1 MKKFVVG
8 SNDADRRLDKFLFK
22 VMPNAGSGVIY
33 KSLRKKHIKVNGK
46 RVTDGS
52 VKITEGDVL
61 ELYIN
66 DDFFADEKKLPLWTG
81 VNPNLNVVY
90 EDNHIIIMDKPSG
103 MLSQGEED
111 EESLEA
117 HMRAY
122 LYRKNEFDPLKE
134 NTFMPSLCHRI
145 DRNTRGLV
153 IGAKDG
159 ESLRILN
166 EKIKMREIRKYYLC
180 RTEGTPKPEK
190 GEIKGWLKKDGKNR
204 KMEFSK
210 TEVKGGAFCHT
221 IYEVI
226 KDGKQPL
233 IEVELLTGRTHQ
245 IRACFSA
252 MGCPLTGDVKYGA
265 SRDGKMDFQH
275 LISYRI
281 KFDFKENNGVL
292 DYLKGKEI
300 TINKGE

>member
-8 SNDADRRLDKFLFK
+8 SNDANKRLDKFLFK
-22 VMPNAGSGVIY
+22 IMPNAGSGVIY
-33 KSLRKKHIKVNGK
+33 KSMRKKHIKVNGK
-46 RVTDGS
+46 RVTDGF
-52 VKITEGDVL
+52 VKIAEGDVL

-66 DDFFADEKKLPLWTG
+66 DEFFADEQKLPLWTRI
-81 VNPNLNVVY
+81 NPKLNVVY

-111 EESLEA
+111 EESLES

-122 LYRKNEFDPLKE
+122 LYMKNEFDPLKE

-153 IGAKDG
+153 IGAKDS

-166 EKIKMREIRKYYLC
+166 EKIKMREIRKYYIC
-180 RTEGTPKPEK
+180 QTEGTPKPER
-190 GEIKGWLKKDGKNR
+190 GEIKGWLKKDGKDR
-204 KMEFSK
+204 KMKFSR
-210 TEVKGGAFCHT
+210 TEVKDGVFCHT

-226 KDGKQPL
+226 KRGEQPL

-265 SRDGKMDFQH
+265 TPNGKKDFQY
-275 LISYRI
+275 LISYKI

-300 TINKGE
+300 TIDKGE

>member
-1 MKKFVVG
+1 MKRFVVG

-33 KSLRKKHIKVNGK
+33 KALRKKHIKINGK

-66 DDFFADEKKLPLWTG
+66 DEFFAEEKPLALWTKI
-81 VNPNLNVVY
+81 NPRLDIVY

-103 MLSQGEED
+103 MLSQGEEN
-111 EESLEA
+111 EESLEL

-122 LYRKNEFDPLKE
+122 LYRKNEYDPSKE

-153 IGAKDG
+153 MGAKDS

-166 EKIKMREIRKYYLC
+166 EKIKMREIRKYYIC
-180 RTEGTPKPEK
+180 QTEGTPKPER
-190 GEIKGWLKKDGKNR
+190 GEIKGWLKKDGKDR
-204 KMEFSK
+204 RMEFCK
-210 TEVKGGAFCHT
+210 TEVKDGVFCHT
-221 IYEVI
+221 LYDVI
-226 KDGKQPL
+226 KRGEQAL
-233 IEVELLTGRTHQ
+233 VEVELLTGRTHQ
-245 IRACFSA
+245 IRACFGA
-252 MGCPLTGDVKYGA
+252 MGYPLSGDVKYGA
-265 SRDGKMDFQH
+265 PRDGKKDFQH
-275 LISYRI
+275 LISYKI

-292 DYLKGKEI
+292 GYLKGKEFI
-300 TINKGE
+300 INKGE